1 MCKSNYK
8 HVEFNLTQLEFRNA
22 FNGLEM
28 HSTDGAIINSKNG
41 QSIYN
46 GKIFG
51 QFGERSTKLNAYTK
65 AIW

>member
-8 HVEFNLTQLEFRNA
+8 HVEFSLTQLEFKIT
-22 FNGLEM
+22 FNDYIQRTQYL
-28 HSTDGAIINSKNG
+28 TLKNG

-51 QFGERSTKLNAYTK
+51 QFAERPKKPNAYFR
-65 AIW
+65 AMW

>member
-1 MCKSNYK
+1 M
-8 HVEFNLTQLEFRNA
+8 EFNLTQLEFKNPFNDA
-22 FNGLEM
+22 FNGLTI
-28 HSTDGAIINSKNG
+28 HSLKNG

-51 QFGERSTKLNAYTK
+51 QFGERSTKLNAYSK